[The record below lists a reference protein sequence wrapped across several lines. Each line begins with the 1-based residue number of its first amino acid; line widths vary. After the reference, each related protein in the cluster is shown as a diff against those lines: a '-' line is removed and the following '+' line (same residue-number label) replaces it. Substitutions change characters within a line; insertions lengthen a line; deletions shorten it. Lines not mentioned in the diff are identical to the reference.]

1 MSRVEN
7 GVGRLV
13 ITRLGFISVLSHQS
27 YSYPLKIISPR
38 TDAVD
43 HCLTIFLLNYGGGF
57 VSGDVVRVHASIESS
72 ACKVA
77 FITQGS
83 TKLFKQQRQHEQSAA
98 QTLEITVAKG
108 CGETVIAL
116 LPDPIQPFAQSEFKQ
131 VQVVRLSGGSDS
143 LVLLDWFT
151 SGRIA
156 YDHAPWQFTSYESN
170 NQVYV
175 DGRLR
180 LRDAI
185 RLDDGDKA
193 QRMSQYNCYATLI
206 VCGPAFEA
214 LQSTLQER
222 FASEERVH
230 KQKQQ
235 DQRNI
240 IWSASHM
247 RQFTICKVAGDNT
260 EMVREFLADLVYAQL
275 LPIVGFNALRSL
287 R

>member
-1 MSRVEN
+1 MSEN

-13 ITRLGFISVLSHQS
+13 ISRLGSITVLSHQS
-27 YSYPLKIISPR
+27 YSYPLKIITPR

-43 HCLTIFLLNYGGGF
+43 HCLTCFLLNYGGGF

-83 TKLFKQQRQHEQSAA
+83 TKLFKQQQQHEQSAA

-108 CGETVIAL
+108 CGDTVIAL
-116 LPDPIQPFAQSEFKQ
+116 LPDPIQPFAQSGFKQ
-131 VQVVRLSGGSDS
+131 AQILRLSGASDS

-156 YDHAPWQFTSYESN
+156 HDHEPWQFNSYESS
-170 NQVYV
+170 NQVFV

-185 RLDDGDKA
+185 CLDDGDKA
-193 QRMSQYNCYATLI
+193 QRMKHYNCYATLI
-206 VCGPAFEA
+206 VFGPAFEV
-214 LQSTLQER
+214 LQSTVQER
-222 FASEERVH
+222 FASEERVR

-235 DQRNI
+235 GQMNI
-240 IWSASHM
+240 VWSASHM
-247 RQFTICKVAGDNT
+247 RQFTICKVAGENT
-260 EMVREFLADLVYAQL
+260 ETVREFLADLAYAPL